1 MHKQTTLRGTNLSR
15 PEMVTITITHR
26 KNGWVECNPLNNG
39 ATPCRNICRS
49 RKPSENLSPNERV
62 RLAELLL
69 ESIHEGQEL
78 QFNADWNR
86 EVEARVAA
94 FDRGRPKFFSAEDVF
109 AEAKRIA
116 GETSAFCGAG
126 AS

>member
-1 MHKQTTLRGTNLSR
+1 MSPTFA
-15 PEMVTITITHR
+15 E
-26 KNGWVECNPLNNG
+26 VESQ
-39 ATPCRNICRS
+39 A
-49 RKPSENLSPNERV
+49 KNLSPNERA

-94 FDRGRPKFFSAEDVF
+94 FDRGEVEVFSAEDVF

-116 GETSAFCGAG
+116 R
-126 AS
+126 